1 MKKQINKFS
10 RRHFVKSSII
20 GLASAPLVSNL
31 VAAPKKAVAEEPL
44 KLGLASYSCRAFS
57 LEQTI
62 AMTKRAGLKHLCLKS
77 MHLPLD
83 DSPDQLRAAA
93 AQVNEAGIDL
103 YGCGVV
109 YMKNRDQV
117 NQAFEYA
124 KITGMSVIVGVPEHE
139 LLPYVDEKVKNHDI
153 KVAIHNHG
161 PGDEVYPTPASIYE
175 KIKGL
180 DRRIGICMDIG
191 HTQRMGISP
200 IEAAKQYFD
209 RLLDVHIKDVSA
221 ATAEGETLEV
231 GRGVIDIPSFLA
243 LLVKKK
249 FSGIVSFEYEKDK
262 DDPMPGLAESV
273 GYVKGVL
280 ASL

>member
-1 MKKQINKFS
+1 MKQS
-10 RRHFVKSSII
+10 
-20 GLASAPLVSNL
+20 LLLVRLVILPNAKGWLIHLYHGVLNL
-31 VAAPKKAVAEEPL
+31 EKEN
-44 KLGLASYSCRAFS
+44 LGRIFS
-57 LEQTI
+57 LTRI
-62 AMTKRAGLKHLCLKS
+62 FKHLCLKS

-93 AQVNEAGIDL
+93 AQVKEAGIDL

-109 YMKNRDQV
+109 YMKNKDQV

-124 KITGMSVIVGVPEHE
+124 KNSGMSVIVGVPEHE
-139 LLPYVDEKVKNHDI
+139 LLPYVNEKVKIHDI

-161 PGDEVYPTPASIYE
+161 PGDDVYPTPASIYE

-200 IEAAKQYFD
+200 VEAAKQYFD

-221 ATAEGETLEV
+221 PAAEGETLEV
-231 GRGVIDIPSFLA
+231 GRGVIDIPSFLT

-249 FSGIVSFEYEKDK
+249 FSGIVSFEYEKDM